1 MELYIKLGLS
11 FLPLVLLLYV
21 SAVKVSDFRLAHAL
35 WAGAAG
41 FAALVPV
48 IVLQFISERF
58 FSFNISSL
66 WAVFFG
72 TLLFNGLIEEG
83 AKAFFLFLVPIKDG
97 SRALSLT
104 SALIAGTTVGS
115 FEALVYCI
123 TDTNYSVLRLCTALI
138 LHALC
143 AGLSV
148 FSVVSVK
155 KAREKNRRSA
165 DSAYRYRVRLMPF
178 FTAVFCHGIYNF
190 FAGFTGFLWYFS
202 LCALLFALIR
212 VRFYYAED

>member
-11 FLPLVLLLYV
+11 FLPLVVLLYV
-21 SAVKVSDFRLAHAL
+21 SAVKVSGFRLYHAL

-48 IVLQFISERF
+48 IALQFISERIF
-58 FSFNISSL
+58 PFNASSL

-72 TLLFNGLIEEG
+72 TLLLNGLIEEG
-83 AKAFFLFLVPIKDG
+83 SKAFFLFLIPLKHLPRSV
-97 SRALSLT
+97 SLAA
-104 SALIAGTTVGS
+104 ALIAGTTAGA

-123 TDTNYSVLRLCTALI
+123 ADTNYSILRLCTALV

-143 AGLSV
+143 AGLSCFFV
-148 FSVVSVK
+148 LSVK
-155 KAREKNRRSA
+155 EAREKNKQSTARA
-165 DSAYRYRVRLMPF
+165 HYRVRLMPF

-202 LCALLFALIR
+202 LFALLFALIR
-212 VRFYYAED
+212 VRFYYTDIQ